1 MMADTRHPVHPMPQ
15 EAMALIAILLF
26 FQLYVW
32 KKPYDATWIAG
43 RITRSTFGAGINKDS
58 DVRAP
63 TVETACVR
71 HPIRRERSLPF
82 IVAFA
87 DFHSP
92 STHRHGATR

>member
-1 MMADTRHPVHPMPQ
+1 MPQ

-71 HPIRRERSLPF
+71 HMCGADSPRAL
-82 IVAFA
+82 VAL
-87 DFHSP
+87 HC
-92 STHRHGATR
+92 RVR